1 MAREHTTCPRRCER
15 RRAKSSARS
24 PRRIAAALTE
34 YWSPRVIAEL
44 DQSYVKVA
52 EVAKVR
58 GMFGS
63 HQHADEDELL
73 LILEGTLRIEMETES
88 VTLDEGDLFVVP
100 AGVRHNPSAEGE
112 CLVMLVEQK
121 TTLHAGTEPN
131 DKARTLS
138 EQLRPL

>member
-1 MAREHTTCPRRCER
+1 M
-15 RRAKSSARS
+15 SNARS

-52 EVAKVR
+52 KVW
-58 GMFGS
+58 GVFGS
-63 HQHADEDELL
+63 HQHADEDELF

-121 TTLHAGTEPN
+121 TTLHAGTESN
-131 DKARTLS
+131 DKARTLA

>member
-1 MAREHTTCPRRCER
+1 M
-15 RRAKSSARS
+15 SSVRS

-52 EVAKVR
+52 KVR
-58 GMFGS
+58 GMFGW
-63 HQHADEDELL
+63 HQHADEDELF

-112 CLVMLVEQK
+112 CLVMLVEQT
-121 TTLHAGTEPN
+121 TTLHAGAEPN
-131 DKARTLS
+131 DKARTLA
-138 EQLRPL
+138 EQLRPP